1 MEHLGRAVSGGR
13 RGKCRGVRRAWKMQG
28 GAGIVQGTEART
40 RSLNEMQQR
49 KGELVSGCER
59 LG

>member
-1 MEHLGRAVSGGR
+1 MVAGG
-13 RGKCRGVRRAWKMQG
+13 GSAEELVRRAWKMRGEQAKG
-28 GAGIVQGTEART
+28 GRAGVMQGTEART

-49 KGELVSGCER
+49 KGELVNGCKR